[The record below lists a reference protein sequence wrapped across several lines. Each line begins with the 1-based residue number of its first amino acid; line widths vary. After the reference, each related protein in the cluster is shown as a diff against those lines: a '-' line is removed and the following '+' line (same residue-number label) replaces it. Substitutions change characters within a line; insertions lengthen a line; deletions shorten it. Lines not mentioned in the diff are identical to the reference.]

1 MESRVLKI
9 ERKALQAWSQ
19 IDVGSGA
26 WCGSLFRYVMLGKLF
41 NISKT

>member
-26 WCGSLFRYVMLGKLF
+26 WWVTFSLRDVG
-41 NISKT
+41 